1 MRNLDFLKKILY
13 TPIKNK
19 ETKDYIFHMISCF
32 YSSPAYLQGKRFSV
46 NAWKLLY
53 QYNLYQCFF
62 FFTYMHIYDK
72 VYFVN

>member
-1 MRNLDFLKKILY
+1 MRNLDFLKKTLS

-32 YSSPAYLQGKRFSV
+32 CSSPPYLQGKRFSV

-53 QYNLYQCFF
+53 QYTMFF
-62 FFTYMHIYDK
+62 STYMHIYDK
-72 VYFVN
+72 VHFVN